1 MTHCHPPQ
9 KARFAGVAAGAA
21 GAGSVAS
28 AHNVCHLLC
37 MAAVSVLSVFGASAS
52 SGALMF
58 LEDYNLPLWSMGLG
72 FLALSLG
79 LYAWRPGCI
88 SSSLII
94 ANGGLLMVGAPLPDN
109 SPLTWALT
117 PAGVLLVAIAAF
129 RWLRARRRRLSSSHP
144 PGTRDAP
151 EAVAR

>member
-1 MTHCHPPQ
+1 MTHCHPPP
-9 KARFAGVAAGAA
+9 KARFAGAAAGAA

-37 MAAVSVLSVFGASAS
+37 VAAVSLLSVFGISAS

-58 LEDYNLPLWSMGLG
+58 LEDYNLLLWSMGLG

-88 SSSLII
+88 STNLIV
-94 ANGGLLMVGAPLPDN
+94 ANAGLLLAGAPLGA
-109 SPLTWALT
+109 SPLFWAT
-117 PAGVLLVAIAAF
+117 APAGGALVAFAAF
-129 RWLRARRRRLSSSHP
+129 RWLRGRRLRRADRAP
-144 PGTRDAP
+144 AVGPGGVPGPVVR
-151 EAVAR
+151 